1 MIYCLLI
8 EADSGL
14 TLVDTGIGRQDYT
27 DPSRPMRLFSF
38 WVRVAGDME
47 ETAANQIEKLGYSL
61 ADVRDIVL
69 TNLHLDHAGG
79 LRDFPDAKVHIFRT
93 EYESRLSPR
102 GLMERAY
109 DPRHW
114 SHDPK
119 WVVHDLADD
128 TWYGFPSLQI
138 WDQQEPEIRPVPL
151 PSHIRGHCGV
161 AISTPDGW
169 LLQCG
174 DAASPLHPA
183 SDIHGLDRSQHTAAM
198 LPKWFVEC
206 VLGSNVPKLRE
217 LLSN

>member
-61 ADVRDIVL
+61 AD
-69 TNLHLDHAGG
+69 
-79 LRDFPDAKVHIFRT
+79 
-93 EYESRLSPR
+93 
-102 GLMERAY
+102 
-109 DPRHW
+109 
-114 SHDPK
+114 
-119 WVVHDLADD
+119 D

-151 PSHIRGHCGV
+151 PSHIRGHCGE